1 MSPFWDWIGL
11 ERFEVLQ
18 GTDAK
23 EILSCWFGK
32 YRGMWQE
39 VWAQLGAGQESA
51 TLSEKKGEGQRL
63 DPEEFLPPLT
73 SPLPH
78 FSPGPEQ

>member
-23 EILSCWFGK
+23 RFSVAGLENIEACGK
-32 YRGMWQE
+32 KCG
-39 VWAQLGAGQESA
+39 QL
-51 TLSEKKGEGQRL
+51 L
-63 DPEEFLPPLT
+63 
-73 SPLPH
+73 
-78 FSPGPEQ
+78 